1 MTGLQHA
8 ARAAGSK
15 KSQRGV
21 WVSPQG
27 KLQGRIALISGGSRG
42 IGAAIAR
49 AFAAEGA
56 AIALVHLGDAANA
69 EAMVAEIGA
78 AGRPVLACECD
89 VADPDAV
96 VRATGQ
102 VEAGLG
108 PVDIL
113 VNCAGIVDETPFEAM
128 TLATWDRM
136 IAVHLRG
143 TFLVAHAVYP
153 GMRERGFGRIINFA
167 SQVAYKGM
175 KGLTHYCAAKA
186 GIIGLTRAL
195 ALEAAAHGVTV
206 NAIAPGPTDTD
217 ILLGMSPDWRAKKMA
232 ELPIGRFARPE
243 EIAPTA
249 LLLASED
256 GAFYVG
262 QTLSPN
268 GGDVML

>member
-1 MTGLQHA
+1 M
-8 ARAAGSK
+8 ARN
-15 KSQRGV
+15 
-21 WVSPQG
+21 G
-27 KLQGRIALISGGSRG
+27 KLDGRKGLITGGSRG

-56 AIALVHLGDAANA
+56 EVALLHLGDADNA
-69 EAMVAEIGA
+69 ARLA
-78 AGRPVLACECD
+78 AQLKEQGRSALALECD
-89 VADPDAV
+89 VADAAAV
-96 VRATGQ
+96 AEAMGK

-108 PVDIL
+108 PIDIL
-113 VNCAGIVDETPFEAM
+113 VNCAGIVDQTPFERL
-128 TLATWDRM
+128 TVEHWDRM

-143 TFLVAHAVYP
+143 TFLMAHAVWP
-153 GMRERGFGRIINFA
+153 GMIERGFGRIINFA

-175 KGLTHYCAAKA
+175 AGLSHYCAAKA

-195 ALEAAAHGVTV
+195 ALEGARHGVTV

-217 ILLGMSPDWRAKKMA
+217 ILLGMPPDWRAQKMA

-249 LLLASED
+249 LLLASDD
-256 GAFYVG
+256 GAFYIG

>member
-1 MTGLQHA
+1 MAQN
-8 ARAAGSK
+8 
-15 KSQRGV
+15 
-21 WVSPQG
+21 G
-27 KLQGRIALISGGSRG
+27 KLAGRKGLITGGSRG

-56 AIALVHLGDAANA
+56 EVALLHLGDHDNAARL
-69 EAMVAEIGA
+69 A
-78 AGRPVLACECD
+78 AQLKEQGRSALALECD
-89 VADPDAV
+89 VADAAAAADAV
-96 VRATGQ
+96 RKI
-102 VEAGLG
+102 EAGLG
-108 PVDIL
+108 GIDVL
-113 VNCAGIVDETPFEAM
+113 VSCAGIVDQTPFERITVAH
-128 TLATWDRM
+128 WDRM

-143 TFLVAHAVYP
+143 TFLMAHAVWP
-153 GMRERGFGRIINFA
+153 GMLERGFGRIINFA

-175 KGLTHYCAAKA
+175 AGLSHYCAAKA

-195 ALEAAAHGVTV
+195 ALEGARRGVTV

-217 ILLGMSPDWRAKKMA
+217 ILLDMPPDWRAQKMA

-249 LLLASED
+249 VLLASDD
-256 GAFYVG
+256 GAFYLG

>member
-1 MTGLQHA
+1 MAQN
-8 ARAAGSK
+8 
-15 KSQRGV
+15 
-21 WVSPQG
+21 G
-27 KLQGRIALISGGSRG
+27 KLAGRKGLITGGSRG

-56 AIALVHLGDAANA
+56 EVALLHLGDAANA
-69 EAMVAEIGA
+69 ARLAAQSKSGPERAGA
-78 AGRPVLACECD
+78 ASATLPTPRQWRKRSARSRPGSARSISWST
-89 VADPDAV
+89 APASST
-96 VRATGQ
+96 RRRSS
-102 VEAGLG
+102 
-108 PVDIL
+108 
-113 VNCAGIVDETPFEAM
+113 AM
-128 TLATWDRM
+128 TVEHWDRM

-143 TFLVAHAVYP
+143 TFLMAHAVWP
-153 GMRERGFGRIINFA
+153 GMLERGFGRIINFA

-175 KGLTHYCAAKA
+175 AGLSHYCAAKA

-195 ALEAAAHGVTV
+195 ALEGARHGVTV

-217 ILLGMSPDWRAKKMA
+217 ILLGMPPDWRAQKMA

-249 LLLASED
+249 LLLASDD
-256 GAFYVG
+256 GAFYLG